1 MGRSLPG
8 LGWTWSPRA
17 PWSTLEYLGG
27 TSEYYLRRQVD
38 ADLEIDGSEG
48 SKFRQIKALARSF
61 QQLSSATA
69 TTYP

>member
-1 MGRSLPG
+1 MEYRGV
-8 LGWTWSPRA
+8 
-17 PWSTLEYLGG
+17 PWEYLPW
-27 TSEYYLRRQVD
+27 QVD

-69 TTYP
+69 TTYPLLPSSPLESIRVPYSAIES

>member
-1 MGRSLPG
+1 MVYLN
-8 LGWTWSPRA
+8 L
-17 PWSTLEYLGG
+17 PWSTPEYCVPAAA
-27 TSEYYLRRQVD
+27 RQVD

>member
-1 MGRSLPG
+1 MRHAAGFISIGGGRAG
-8 LGWTWSPRA
+8 V
-17 PWSTLEYLGG
+17 PWSTPEH
-27 TSEYYLRRQVD
+27 YLRTVARQVD

>member
-1 MGRSLPG
+1 MPAIYRSAAAA
-8 LGWTWSPRA
+8 LGYLR
-17 PWSTLEYLGG
+17 WSTP
-27 TSEYYLRRQVD
+27 EYYLRRQVD